1 MADLQAQFDTAA
13 AEVKQLKAKPSDDE
27 MLQIYSLFKQ
37 ATVGDVNT
45 VSRGG
50 WLLILS
56 QDPLE
61 VSSCL
66 KGVFLSTLAG
76 CLLSMRIA
84 CRRVGQIPTHP
95 PGSP

>member
-45 VSRGG
+45 GCPDRLLNSVSA
-50 WLLILS
+50 S
-56 QDPLE
+56 PQEHPH
-61 VSSCL
+61 
-66 KGVFLSTLAG
+66 STLTSADSG
-76 CLLSMRIA
+76 
-84 CRRVGQIPTHP
+84 VGDGFNAP
-95 PGSP
+95 